1 MNKYYYGALFFMHA
15 LWAMDIPQKQL
26 DHASTPPSSPQWH
39 SVPSSPEV
47 RKYERKQLLAIG
59 DASLKARST
68 SSGSLMVD
76 LIGYKYHPENKKS
89 AHIISLSH
97 EKNTKK

>member
-1 MNKYYYGALFFMHA
+1 MNRYYFGALLYMHA
-15 LWAMDIPQKQL
+15 LCAMDIPQRPF
-26 DHASTPPSSPQWH
+26 DHAGTPPSSPQWH
-39 SVPSSPEV
+39 SAPSSPEV

-59 DASLKARST
+59 DASLKARSA

-89 AHIISLSH
+89 ALIISLSQ
-97 EKNTKK
+97 